1 MIYLYEIKISLIEKM
16 KSLLD
21 SDYLISWNTYTNWN
35 RRIAIPPRLE
45 MIYRLKQMDIITE
58 TDKKFELLKWFKYDF
73 EISNIIWLR
82 TLLRHDSIYWSDG
95 KTLLTI
101 RRDFNP
107 KGVQIF
113 WSSDIQPKRRR
124 QMIRCPT
131 YYQVSRHCS
140 LCNVMFGAK
149 IYLITYFRGFVSILY
164 RLQTIIISLY
174 RDQE

>member
-1 MIYLYEIKISLIEKM
+1 MIYLHEIKISLIEKM

-82 TLLRHDSIYWSDG
+82 TLLRHDSIYWSNWEM
-95 KTLLTI
+95 LLTI
-101 RRDFNP
+101 RRDSHP
-107 KGVQIF
+107 KDVHFFVHLG
-113 WSSDIQPKRRR
+113 IQPKRRR
-124 QMIRCPT
+124 QIIRCTT
-131 YYQVSRHCS
+131 YYQMSRHCS
-140 LCNVMFGAK
+140 LCL
-149 IYLITYFRGFVSILY
+149 LILE
-164 RLQTIIISLY
+164 
-174 RDQE
+174 RDW